1 MIRKLRV
8 VRRSIAFIVLTL
20 THYLWFELAY
30 GLLPKNSQRLFHLR
44 TRIYQSWGRRVA
56 HAFGMTLTIKGT
68 PPKPPYFFV
77 MNHLSYVDILIAAIN
92 LPGAM
97 FIAKHDLA
105 DWFLLGPMAKR
116 IDTIFVNRSSL
127 SAVTDVCERVDAA
140 LKAGYGVGMAP
151 EATTSKGEGV
161 LPFHP
166 ALLEPAVRLNV
177 PVCYATLRYSTPPGE
192 MPAFK
197 VVNWWED
204 MTFQAHALR
213 FLGVKSFEAMIYFG
227 DHLITG
233 TNRKVLAKDLHQAI
247 SANFSPMVT
256 AEGEPLDH
264 LS

>member
-1 MIRKLRV
+1 MLLTV
-8 VRRSIAFIVLTL
+8 V
-20 THYLWFELAY
+20 HYIWFELAF
-30 GLLPKNSQRLFHLR
+30 GLLPKNSPGLFHLR

-56 HAFGMTLTIKGT
+56 RAIGMTLTIKGT
-68 PPKPPYFFV
+68 PPTPPYFFV
-77 MNHLSYVDILIAAIN
+77 MNHLSYVDIVIAAIC
-92 LPGAM
+92 LPGAI
-97 FIAKHDLA
+97 FVAKHDLA

-116 IDTIFVNRSSL
+116 IDTIFVNRGSL
-127 SAVTDVCERVDAA
+127 SAVADVCDRVDAA

-197 VVNWWED
+197 IVNWWED

-213 FLGVKSFEAMIYFG
+213 FLGVKSFEATVHFG
-227 DHLITG
+227 DRLISG

-247 SANFSPMVT
+247 SASFKSMVT

-264 LS
+264 VR